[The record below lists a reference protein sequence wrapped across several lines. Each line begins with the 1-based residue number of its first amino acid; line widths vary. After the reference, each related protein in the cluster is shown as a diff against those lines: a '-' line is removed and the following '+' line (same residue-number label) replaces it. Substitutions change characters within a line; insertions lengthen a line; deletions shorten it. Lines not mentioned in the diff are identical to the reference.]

1 MTQEDLELIKSHQS
15 WLRDTDGIL
24 SMPIPTEY
32 YCEMIDKMIEY
43 CELCIKLNEDA
54 ENRR

>member
-15 WLRDTDGIL
+15 WLRDTEGIL

-32 YCEMIDKMIEY
+32 YCEMIDKMIAY
-43 CELCIKLNEDA
+43 CEMCIKLNEDA

>member
-15 WLRDTDGIL
+15 WLRDTEGIL